1 LRDTQDL
8 VDKFEKEY
16 REGIRQIK
24 KRIAKKTTKENCQ
37 EDTQQRYYIDG
48 ITRDLI
54 ENTGKEWKEIGNDK
68 RKKKTKGQRT
78 LETIQEKDKEEEE
91 ENKQEFKEG
100 RIEE

>member
-16 REGIRQIK
+16 REGVRQIK

-78 LETIQEKDKEEEE
+78 LEQSKKKIKKRKKKTSKNLK
-91 ENKQEFKEG
+91 KVG
-100 RIEE
+100 